1 MFNEYDM
8 ESILYC
14 LKMQNLPNLPIIIC
28 NTKADLL
35 VGNHDSICYD
45 ILNFFKKIYK
55 DVIFFDI
62 SSKSGYNLEKPF
74 LHLLRFITLKD
85 DLIYVAEKKTYN
97 IEISEDLYNL
107 IINNNNE
114 NITVISLMKI
124 FNEMKNYLK

>member
-1 MFNEYDM
+1 M
-8 ESILYC
+8 
-14 LKMQNLPNLPIIIC
+14 
-28 NTKADLL
+28 
-35 VGNHDSICYD
+35 
-45 ILNFFKKIYK
+45 
-55 DVIFFDI
+55 IFFDI